1 MQRAEA
7 EFERAMKKLRDEIRT
22 GMAHG
27 FFELS
32 VQCEIIHGAKRQLT
46 IRTGKSYRFV
56 ISEEECAITQ

>member
-1 MQRAEA
+1 MLGAEA
-7 EFERAMKKLRDEIRT
+7 EFERAMEKLRDEIRA

-32 VQCEIIHGAKRQLT
+32 VQCEIIKAGKRQLT